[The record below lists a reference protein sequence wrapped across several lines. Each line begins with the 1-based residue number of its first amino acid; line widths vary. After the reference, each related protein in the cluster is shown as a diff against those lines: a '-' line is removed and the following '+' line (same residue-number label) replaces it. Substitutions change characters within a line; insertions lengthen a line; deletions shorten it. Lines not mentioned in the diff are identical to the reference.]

1 MKKIILCTF
10 ILVSLLGGYIGYYA
24 VNTKNNEHKL
34 SDENK
39 EYLKINDNESKLE
52 EIENEPVTEVVESN
66 DVSNENI
73 NNIDSNIH
81 KNDMENNSISN
92 SDVVNKITKVEEK
105 QEKKIEESKVEIP
118 VETQP
123 QQEVPKKENTVWE
136 SLGISEYDY
145 YHKPMWSW
153 ARVDYSIDDY
163 GSFEQTHQA
172 CIDAGG
178 QLENILSFSCTTINS
193 YSGDYLG
200 DMLRT
205 K

>member
-10 ILVSLLGGYIGYYA
+10 ILASLLGFIGYYIA
-24 VNTKNNEHKL
+24 SNNNNEYKL

-39 EYLKINDNESKLE
+39 EIFKTNDNESKLE
-52 EIENEPVTEVVESN
+52 EIKDEPITEVVENS

-73 NNIDSNIH
+73 NNIDYNIS
-81 KNDMENNSISN
+81 KNDLESNTVSN
-92 SDVVNKITKVEEK
+92 SDVINNVTKVEEK
-105 QEKKIEESKVEIP
+105 QEQVIEKPKVETT
-118 VETQP
+118 VEPQP
-123 QQEVPKKENTVWE
+123 KQETSVKEISAWD

-153 ARVDYSIDDY
+153 ARIDFSINDY

-172 CIDAGG
+172 CIDVGEN
-178 QLENILSFSCTTINS
+178 LENIMSFSCTTINS

>member
-10 ILVSLLGGYIGYYA
+10 ILVSLSGGYIGYYA
-24 VNTKNNEHKL
+24 VNTKNNEYKL

-39 EYLKINDNESKLE
+39 EYLKINDNELKLE

-66 DVSNENI
+66 DVSNENTNII
-73 NNIDSNIH
+73 NDNIH
-81 KNDMENNSISN
+81 KNNMESNSVSN
-92 SDVVNKITKVEEK
+92 SDVVNNITKVEEK
-105 QEKKIEESKVEIP
+105 HEKEIEKPKVEMT
-118 VETQP
+118 VEPQP
-123 QQEVPKKENTVWE
+123 QQEPAKKEISVWE
-136 SLGISEYDY
+136 NLEISEYDY

-163 GSFEQTHQA
+163 GSFEQTHHA
-172 CIDAGG
+172 CIDAGRK
-178 QLENILSFSCTTINS
+178 LENILSFSCTNINS

>member
-10 ILVSLLGGYIGYYA
+10 ILASLLGFIGYYIA
-24 VNTKNNEHKL
+24 SNNNNEYKL

-39 EYLKINDNESKLE
+39 EIFKTNDNESKLE
-52 EIENEPVTEVVESN
+52 EIKDEPITEVVENS

-73 NNIDSNIH
+73 NNIDYNIS
-81 KNDMENNSISN
+81 KNDLESNTVSN
-92 SDVVNKITKVEEK
+92 SDVINNVTKVEEK
-105 QEKKIEESKVEIP
+105 QEQVIEKTKVETT
-118 VETQP
+118 VEPQP
-123 QQEVPKKENTVWE
+123 KQDTSVKEISTWD

-153 ARVDYSIDDY
+153 ARIDFSINDY

-172 CIDAGG
+172 CIDAGEN
-178 QLENILSFSCTTINS
+178 LENIMSFSCTTINS